1 MATATD
7 VGARTEGLD
16 GLHYAGIAL
25 AAVTGVIHLWLGV
38 SFLSSPLGVSFL
50 LAGLGFF
57 GAIAL
62 VVFDVRRRLVYA
74 IGIPFTG
81 VQILIWAAFNWPL
94 SPFGA
99 NLIGTVDK
107 VVQLAL
113 IGVLVV
119 LIRQDGR

>member
-7 VGARTEGLD
+7 VDVQTEGLG

-38 SFLSSPLGVSFL
+38 NFLSSPLGVSFL

-57 GAIAL
+57 GAITL
-62 VVFDVRRRLVYA
+62 VVLDVRRRSVYA
-74 IGIPFTG
+74 VGIPFTA

-94 SPFGA
+94 DLLGNP
-99 NLIGTVDK
+99 IGTVDK
-107 VVQLAL
+107 VAQLGL
-113 IGVLVV
+113 IVVLVV
-119 LIRQDGR
+119 LLRQDGA